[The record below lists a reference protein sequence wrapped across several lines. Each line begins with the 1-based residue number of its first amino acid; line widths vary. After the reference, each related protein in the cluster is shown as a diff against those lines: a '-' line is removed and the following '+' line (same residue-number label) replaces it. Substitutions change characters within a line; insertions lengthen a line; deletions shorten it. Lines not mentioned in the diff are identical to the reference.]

1 MNSFTPKDPESHP
14 PLIHPLYKSS
24 TTRSPTKDPVI
35 VPQTITELTGPAFD
49 YSSLP
54 DHSADLTMNGR
65 KVGEPIGERIIVTGR
80 ILDENGDPISGAMVE
95 IWQANAAGRYVDRED
110 QHHAPEDPNF
120 LGAGRIIT
128 GDDGWYRFLTLRPGA
143 YPWGNHSNAW
153 RPPHIHFSIFGPNIM
168 TRLITQMY
176 FEGDPLL
183 KHDPI
188 YGGAS
193 EEACVRMIADFSL
206 EHTEEGFALG
216 YLWDIVIRGPK
227 STPFED

>member
-14 PLIHPLYKSS
+14 PLIHPLYKPS

-35 VPQTITELTGPAFD
+35 VPQTITELTGPVFD

-65 KVGEPIGERIIVTGR
+65 GAGEPIGERIIVTGR
-80 ILDENGDPISGAMVE
+80 ILDENGAPVSGAMVE
-95 IWQANAAGRYVDRED
+95 IWQANAAGRYLDRED

-120 LGAGRIIT
+120 LGAGRMIT

-153 RPPHIHFSIFGPNIM
+153 RPPHIHFSIFGTNIM

-183 KHDPI
+183 QYDPI

-193 EEACVRMIADFSL
+193 EEACVRMVADFSL

-227 STPFED
+227 ATPFED

>member
-24 TTRSPTKDPVI
+24 TTRSPSKDPII
-35 VPQTITELTGPAFD
+35 VSQTITELTGPTFD
-49 YSSLP
+49 HSSLP

-80 ILDENGDPISGAMVE
+80 ILDENEDPISGAMVE

-110 QHHAPEDPNF
+110 QHHAPKDPNF